1 MNVEGKNNIIINDT
15 NINFLPLSLKVLSIQ
30 VSQVTNITIDS
41 VN

>member
-1 MNVEGKNNIIINDT
+1 MNIKGKNNIIINDT
-15 NINFLPLSLKVLSIQ
+15 NINFLPLSLKVLGIQ